1 MEMYGRKG
9 YMELKSALTGKLMY
23 ANVNGVIAMYQDEIY
38 GYDASKGET
47 NTDYHPVKALVLVYS
62 GDYKV
67 FVHPDDEQGVMD
79 AIHDYNSRW
88 DKWF

>member
-9 YMELKSALTGKLMY
+9 YMELKSALTGKRMY

-47 NTDYHPVKALVLVYS
+47 NEDWHRVQALVLVYS

-67 FVHPDDEQGVMD
+67 YVHPDDEQGVMD

-88 DKWF
+88 EKWF